1 MIDEQR
7 LYCVLG
13 DRLRTLREASIGHS
27 RRLTQADLAK
37 LVGLERTSITNI
49 EKGNQ
54 KVPLHVLYRMCDV
67 FGVSTNDVLPAVADV
82 RPSATEA
89 LFENVEFSGKQ
100 FEVPPMAASFLSKL
114 IGEEPR

>member
-1 MIDEQR
+1 MIDEER
-7 LYCVLG
+7 LYRLLG

-27 RRLTQADLAK
+27 KRLTQADLAQQ
-37 LVGLERTSITNI
+37 VGLERTSITNI

-67 FGVSTNDVLPAVADV
+67 FGVSTSDVLPPVADV
-82 RPSATEA
+82 RPSATT

-114 IGEEPR
+114 IGEESR